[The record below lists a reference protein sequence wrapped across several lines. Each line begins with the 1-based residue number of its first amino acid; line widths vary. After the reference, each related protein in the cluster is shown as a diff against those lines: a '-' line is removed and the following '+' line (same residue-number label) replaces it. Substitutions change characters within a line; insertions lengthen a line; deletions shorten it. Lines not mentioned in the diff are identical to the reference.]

1 MIINYRSLIDYLFT
15 HKLLVY
21 LLRTGREF
29 TFSRNHTM
37 KILGYTSTQ
46 VGRDLD
52 LNSYCNIDL
61 EFNLDLNIDLKLT
74 LTTILTFLLT
84 PYFDLGLL
92 LNTDIDINHNLDLNF
107 DL

>member
-74 LTTILTFLLT
+74 FLLT